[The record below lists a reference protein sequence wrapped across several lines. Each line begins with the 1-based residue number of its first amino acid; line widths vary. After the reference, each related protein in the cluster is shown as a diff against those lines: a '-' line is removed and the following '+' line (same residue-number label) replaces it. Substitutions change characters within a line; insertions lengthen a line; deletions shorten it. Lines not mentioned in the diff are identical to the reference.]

1 MLDRGLELP
10 VEAVEGL
17 LQREAR
23 HHDAHRLVLLLLGRD
38 SRERVIEEVG
48 LAQSFFV
55 ALLEHPAQLGRRAL
69 QAQALAV
76 RAQTHQLGRR
86 HTARLLGN
94 RRVDVEIADCRIRA
108 GPVAQFIPGH
118 PAVGGALP
126 RGGKT
131 PA

>member
-1 MLDRGLELP
+1 MSDSTCNGQRPSPSSARTPAGNRAQLSAGPRRSPMLDRGLELP

-69 QAQALAV
+69 QAQ
-76 RAQTHQLGRR
+76 
-86 HTARLLGN
+86 
-94 RRVDVEIADCRIRA
+94 
-108 GPVAQFIPGH
+108 
-118 PAVGGALP
+118 
-126 RGGKT
+126 
-131 PA
+131 